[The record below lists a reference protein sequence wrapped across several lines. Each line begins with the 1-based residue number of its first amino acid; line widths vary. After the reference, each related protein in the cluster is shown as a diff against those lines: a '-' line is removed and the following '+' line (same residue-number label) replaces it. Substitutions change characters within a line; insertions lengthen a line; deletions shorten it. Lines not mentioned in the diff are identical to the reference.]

1 MIASALIL
9 DAGFLVSVD
18 RGERSAQEF
27 LTAALVHETPLT
39 TTHPIVAQ
47 VWRNGTRQARLA
59 RFLQSVVI
67 IALDNGPE
75 VGKLLARSGTSDVVD
90 AHLVVVAVQRSEPVL
105 TGDVDDLKLLV
116 DALPDRRP
124 PVLPWPY
131 TCALS
136 ARLSGRT

>member
-1 MIASALIL
+1 LIL

-39 TTHPIVAQ
+39 TTHPVVAQ

-67 IALDNGPE
+67 VALDNGPE

-124 PVLPWPY
+124 PVLPWP
-131 TCALS
+131 
-136 ARLSGRT
+136 

>member
-39 TTHPIVAQ
+39 TTHPVVAQ

-124 PVLPWPY
+124 PVLPWP
-131 TCALS
+131 
-136 ARLSGRT
+136 

>member
-1 MIASALIL
+1 VIASALIL

-39 TTHPIVAQ
+39 TTHPVVAQ

-67 IALDNGPE
+67 VALDSGPE

-124 PVLPWPY
+124 PVLPWP
-131 TCALS
+131 
-136 ARLSGRT
+136 